1 MVVVL
6 SNECCAAYVL
16 ETGAGL
22 SIVASTAF
30 VRLCTGVRRATAG
43 AVALKRV
50 ERQPNGEE
58 ETED

>member
-1 MVVVL
+1 MVL
-6 SNECCAAYVL
+6 SKDCAAYVL

-22 SIVASTAF
+22 SIVASTA
-30 VRLCTGVRRATAG
+30 VALHRSETAAA